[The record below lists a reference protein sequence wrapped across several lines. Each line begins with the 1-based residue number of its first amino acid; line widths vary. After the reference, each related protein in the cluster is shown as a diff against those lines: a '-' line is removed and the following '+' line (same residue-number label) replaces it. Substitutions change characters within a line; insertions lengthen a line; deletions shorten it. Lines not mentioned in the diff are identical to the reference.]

1 MMSDEFIEY
10 EHSVQ
15 NERIRLF
22 CFHYAGGNAS
32 FYSDWY
38 KYLSSDIGVYPV
50 QLPGRGKRW
59 GAEMYTSVEEAS
71 EIIASQIQSYS
82 DVPLIFTGH
91 SMGGLI
97 AYQTALMLQD
107 NYGISLK
114 QLFITGS
121 YPEMGVDNISD
132 AYKLTD
138 SEFCERLKSY
148 GGIDERVF
156 KIKQFYTFF
165 LPVIK
170 NDFLMAG
177 KYKPDKNRKL
187 NCGISVYGGDQD
199 ALISDLQ
206 LNSWKSRSLAGVNIR
221 LMAGGN
227 FFLKENKE
235 IICRDIS
242 NFAKTVS
249 KGE

>member
-1 MMSDEFIEY
+1 MSDEFIEY

-107 NYGISLK
+107 NYGINLK

-170 NDFLMAG
+170 NDFLMAEEENG
-177 KYKPDKNRKL
+177 KLYAFHKISEKLQTKNGKQAKLEDLAVGDELTVLSDGRVLLSDPYQIENVYKIYTD
-187 NCGISVYGGDQD
+187 
-199 ALISDLQ
+199 
-206 LNSWKSRSLAGVNIR
+206 
-221 LMAGGN
+221 
-227 FFLKENKE
+227 
-235 IICRDIS
+235 
-242 NFAKTVS
+242 
-249 KGE
+249 GE

>member
-1 MMSDEFIEY
+1 MSDEFIEY

-170 NDFLMAG
+170 NDFLMAEEENG
-177 KYKPDKNRKL
+177 KLYAFHKISEKLRTKNGKQAKLEDLAVGDELTVLSDGRVLLSDPYQIENVYK
-187 NCGISVYGGDQD
+187 IYT
-199 ALISDLQ
+199 
-206 LNSWKSRSLAGVNIR
+206 
-221 LMAGGN
+221 
-227 FFLKENKE
+227 E
-235 IICRDIS
+235 
-242 NFAKTVS
+242 
-249 KGE
+249 GE